1 MPKWWSVSDR
11 ESPALNRN
19 VIIQVSGTSGGA
31 KESRAGQWWREK
43 RQVSRQL
50 VYWWVAISSSQLS
63 WTDICRFLSA
73 SILVVRLASKTTQ
86 LLLLREYDVQ
96 TTLFFPAGDTFLKST
111 RWLWMLCCLHIW
123 GENDKRIDTCSS
135 YKCVQLKPWWPLHQ
149 LISQSQFMTSEV
161 FRGQDQKQVQQ
172 TTRSHAMEEDIDVA
186 SRIEVTLFDLCFNLI
201 PVFRFTGT

>member
-96 TTLFFPAGDTFLKST
+96 TTLFFPAGDSFLKST
-111 RWLWMLCCLHIW
+111 WWLWMSCCLHIW

-135 YKCVQLKPWWPLHQ
+135 YKCVCSWSHGGPCINSSANLSLWL
-149 LISQSQFMTSEV
+149 
-161 FRGQDQKQVQQ
+161 QKSLEA
-172 TTRSHAMEEDIDVA
+172 RIRNKF
-186 SRIEVTLFDLCFNLI
+186 SRQRAHMQWKKTLMSPPAL
-201 PVFRFTGT
+201 R